1 MTTITFDTSENLAQT
16 LYQFAQTKQQSLN
29 EALNEI
35 VQMYFLSTNEI
46 ALIQNDEKTQKKQ
59 ALMQLIQTC
68 ATLPTIDPRTADEI
82 LGYAES
88 EIGLWEQK

>member
-1 MTTITFDTSENLAQT
+1 
-16 LYQFAQTKQQSLN
+16 
-29 EALNEI
+29 
-35 VQMYFLSTNEI
+35 
-46 ALIQNDEKTQKKQ
+46 
-59 ALMQLIQTC
+59 MQLIQTC

>member
-16 LYQFAQTKQQSLN
+16 LYQFAQTKQKSLN
-29 EALNEI
+29 ETLNEI
-35 VQMYFLSTNEI
+35 VQMYFSSNN
-46 ALIQNDEKTQKKQ
+46 AMGLILHDEKTEKKQ

-68 ATLPTIDPRTADEI
+68 ATLPTIDSQSADEI

-88 EIGLWEQK
+88 DMGLWEQK

>member
-46 ALIQNDEKTQKKQ
+46 ALIQNDEKTQKN
-59 ALMQLIQTC
+59 
-68 ATLPTIDPRTADEI
+68 RH
-82 LGYAES
+82 
-88 EIGLWEQK
+88 